1 MSELASQLTQATLA
15 DVHASWIPEMD
26 VALLARA
33 KNSDYGLRWLAS
45 RLAKVEMFSVPPAAL
60 DIAAELLQANAWW
73 AMSISESSA
82 WLIELG
88 AYTRISSIRLAIMRV
103 QVLQWRR
110 VLGAAL
116 YQKMLREEVSNFPSE
131 KEFYFDDDFS
141 LGWIDDAA
149 LTQSLMKCAYQ
160 ELLGFASRQ
169 HPLLV
174 QRVALAFPETWWQS
188 FQRNPPMPVLDH
200 GTVMKILAR

>member
-1 MSELASQLTQATLA
+1 MFELTSQLTQATLA
-15 DVHASWIPEMD
+15 DVHASWLPEMD
-26 VALLARA
+26 ASLLAQA
-33 KNSDYGLRWLAS
+33 KLSDYGRRWLAS
-45 RLAKVEMFSVPPAAL
+45 RLANVELFSVPPAAL

-73 AMSISESSA
+73 AMSISDSRA
-82 WLIELG
+82 RLIEMG
-88 AYTRISSIRLAIMRV
+88 AYTRISSIRLAIMRE

-110 VLGAAL
+110 VLGTAL
-116 YQKMLREEVSNFPSE
+116 YQKMLREEVSNLPPE

-149 LTQSLMKCAYQ
+149 LTQTLMKSAYE

-174 QRVALAFPETWWQS
+174 ERVALAFPETWWQGY
-188 FQRNPPMPVLDH
+188 QCNPPTPVLGH